1 MQGVDDGRPQE
12 TAGSKGVSSKN
23 AEGQFAALVAAR
35 HRKERR
41 ARSRSRGVQA
51 HQCKENC
58 HVAEAL
64 GGTQRAPKIRGLS
77 LRAIDA
83 DLLYQPRRQEPAEH
97 RTRPAGAR
105 ENRVEAAVSS
115 RMI

>member
-12 TAGSKGVSSKN
+12 TAGSKGASSKS
-23 AEGQFAALVAAR
+23 AEGKFAALVAAR
-35 HRKERR
+35 YGEERR

-58 HVAEAL
+58 HVAEAF
-64 GGTQRAPKIRGLS
+64 GGTQRAPEIRRLS

-83 DLLYQPRRQEPAEH
+83 DLLYQPRRQEA
-97 RTRPAGAR
+97 A
-105 ENRVEAAVSS
+105 ENRAEAPVSS